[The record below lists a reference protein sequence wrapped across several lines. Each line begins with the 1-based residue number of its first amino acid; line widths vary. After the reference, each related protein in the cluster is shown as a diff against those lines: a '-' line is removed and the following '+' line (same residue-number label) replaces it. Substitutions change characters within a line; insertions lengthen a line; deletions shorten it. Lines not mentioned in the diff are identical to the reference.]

1 MPISQSICCC
11 NIHSYGFSVWSKE
24 QVRDKNKSDSA
35 GAVLSY
41 LAVAGEV
48 GWSTKYHLPA
58 GPHWY
63 SAAVFS
69 LHSQYEIVLYL
80 MTSDERGEVESGL
93 IIDMFILVRLVRERT
108 AGPCWPLLAPG
119 LISGLI
125 VLTWLVRTRS
135 TWWVAVLWLAGRG
148 PHELSCYQQLS
159 SHYYYITTSYLLVL
173 VGSSPGAPSPISPN
187 KPVQSALRLLPFY
200 YTTIY
205 WQPLMDQ
212 NSLVANIS

>member
-1 MPISQSICCC
+1 MYHMYLNIILSQCPMPISQSICCC

-41 LAVAGEV
+41 LAVPGEV

-80 MTSDERGEVESGL
+80 MTREEREERWREAWLLTCLFWCGSIERGL
-93 IIDMFILVRLVRERT
+93 PAP
-108 AGPCWPLLAPG
+108 AGPWSHL
-119 LISGLI
+119 
-125 VLTWLVRTRS
+125 RS
-135 TWWVAVLWLAGRG
+135 YR
-148 PHELSCYQQLS
+148 PH
-159 SHYYYITTSYLLVL
+159 L
-173 VGSSPGAPSPISPN
+173 VGQNEINLMGCCALIGWPGTTRAELLSTII
-187 KPVQSALRLLPFY
+187 LTLLLYYHLLPPSAGGLLSWSTKSY
-200 YTTIY
+200 
-205 WQPLMDQ
+205 
-212 NSLVANIS
+212 

>member
-1 MPISQSICCC
+1 MYLNIILSQCPMPISQSICCC

-24 QVRDKNKSDSA
+24 QVMDKNKSDSA

-80 MTSDERGEVESGL
+80 MTGEERGEVERGL

-108 AGPCWPLLAPG
+108 AGPCWPLVSSQVLSSSPG
-119 LISGLI
+119 WSERDQPDGL
-125 VLTWLVRTRS
+125 LCS
-135 TWWVAVLWLAGRG
+135 DWLAGDHTSWAVINNY
-148 PHELSCYQQLS
+148 PH
-159 SHYYYITTSYLLVL
+159 ITIILPPPTS
-173 VGSSPGAPSPISPN
+173 
-187 KPVQSALRLLPFY
+187 
-200 YTTIY
+200 
-205 WQPLMDQ
+205 
-212 NSLVANIS
+212 